1 LLRLGKLQFEASLGK
16 KVSEAPIAT
25 SKLVMVVLIYDLSY
39 AGGIG
44 RRIVVSGCSRQKHQT
59 LSEKITKAKRDG
71 GMTQVIEHLPSTCKA
86 LSSNPRRKKKKKKK
100 ETEKERKKERRKK
113 SFLKRAHLL
122 RAWSTDF
129 TL

>member
-1 LLRLGKLQFEASLGK
+1 
-16 KVSEAPIAT
+16 
-25 SKLVMVVLIYDLSY
+25 MVVLIYDLSY

-100 ETEKERKKERRKK
+100 RDRERKKERKK
-113 SFLKRAHLL
+113 KKKFSEEGTPSSCLEHRLYL
-122 RAWSTDF
+122 VDR
-129 TL
+129 